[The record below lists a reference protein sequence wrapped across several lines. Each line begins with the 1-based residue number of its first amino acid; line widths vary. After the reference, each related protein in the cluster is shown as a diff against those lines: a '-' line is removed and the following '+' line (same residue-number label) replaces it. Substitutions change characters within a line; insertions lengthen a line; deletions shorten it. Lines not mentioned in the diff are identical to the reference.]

1 MILFISQGTIYSTR
15 HLAML
20 KAVGWKLVY
29 VKPRRFPGTVKP
41 RLVDGLIKLYAWNLT
56 QYKMIA
62 TFDADA
68 VVIGSI
74 EEPFKYL
81 HLKLHFNAGILFFRP
96 SVHHYRELIRYSS
109 NRSYYTLDYPQQNLL
124 NRYFHNQWTPL
135 PIKFNLI
142 SHLHLKY
149 PSWFDY
155 KNDIRIIHFAGAH
168 KPWNTPFNI
177 TNLKLDFNLLWRRY
191 GENLL
196 CGYNWTKSDFLVPD
210 TLKDLKD
217 LPILDEILGK
227 T

>member
-1 MILFISQGTIYSTR
+1 IDFDNVRCHYIFSITCAKRITRSEAIISVLTDDEFLLAVLVLGFSLNKHHAVIDRDMILFISQGTIYSTR

-81 HLKLHFNAGILFFRP
+81 RTNPNIQMLAVDNP
-96 SVHHYRELIRYSS
+96 S
-109 NRSYYTLDYPQQNLL
+109 
-124 NRYFHNQWTPL
+124 
-135 PIKFNLI
+135 I
-142 SHLHLKY
+142 SLAY
-149 PSWFDY
+149 
-155 KNDIRIIHFAGAH
+155 
-168 KPWNTPFNI
+168 
-177 TNLKLDFNLLWRRY
+177 
-191 GENLL
+191 
-196 CGYNWTKSDFLVPD
+196 
-210 TLKDLKD
+210 
-217 LPILDEILGK
+217 
-227 T
+227 